1 MDLDNHL
8 KATIRTV
15 PDFPIDGIQF
25 RDITTVLSD
34 PVLMRRV
41 MDSFEEHAR
50 PHTPTC
56 VAGPEAR
63 GFIFGPLLAMRLNLP
78 FIPIRKPGK
87 LPHKTVSVS
96 YSLEYGTNELQ
107 MHEDALGPGDRV
119 ILVDDL
125 LATGGTV
132 EAAASLISKAGAET
146 VAALFLIE
154 LEGLDGRVRLGPIP
168 THSLVHLPA

>member
-1 MDLDNHL
+1 
-8 KATIRTV
+8 
-15 PDFPIDGIQF
+15 
-25 RDITTVLSD
+25 
-34 PVLMRRV
+34 
-41 MDSFEEHAR
+41 
-50 PHTPTC
+50 
-56 VAGPEAR
+56 
-63 GFIFGPLLAMRLNLP
+63 MRLNVP
-78 FIPIRKPGK
+78 FVPIRKPGK

-107 MHEDALGPGDRV
+107 MHEDALGPGDRA

-154 LEGLDGRVRLGPIP
+154 LEGLEGRARLGSIP
-168 THSLVHLPA
+168 TRSLVELPA

>member
-1 MDLDNHL
+1 M
-8 KATIRTV
+8 
-15 PDFPIDGIQF
+15 
-25 RDITTVLSD
+25 
-34 PVLMRRV
+34 
-41 MDSFEEHAR
+41 
-50 PHTPTC
+50 
-56 VAGPEAR
+56 
-63 GFIFGPLLAMRLNLP
+63 
-78 FIPIRKPGK
+78 
-87 LPHKTVSVS
+87 S

-154 LEGLDGRVRLGPIP
+154 LEGWMDELGWVRSP
-168 THSLVHLPA
+168 HSLVHLPA